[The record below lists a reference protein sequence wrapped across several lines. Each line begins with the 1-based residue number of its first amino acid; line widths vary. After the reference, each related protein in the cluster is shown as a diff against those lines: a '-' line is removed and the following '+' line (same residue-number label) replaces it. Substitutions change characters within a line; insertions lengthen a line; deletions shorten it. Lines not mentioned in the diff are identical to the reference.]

1 MHFRL
6 FLLTSWPLRFSSVR
20 WLFHLLIC
28 RNENLLANIM
38 IKITL
43 DQPGFL
49 TKSLTILSIPLEK
62 GRRDFTLLNLHDQD
76 QWPTG
81 NGGEVSIRQPAAFLP
96 TVSLTHNMVFPV
108 ASGSGVTLQQ
118 PPAFHTRA
126 GPLNRG
132 HIWTLEITL
141 SLLCCPQDCPHDSS
155 GKRQC
160 PPRWSGRHRKAVS
173 YKTRSS
179 HLWLQ
184 MFADWA
190 EPGV

>member
-1 MHFRL
+1 
-6 FLLTSWPLRFSSVR
+6 
-20 WLFHLLIC
+20 
-28 RNENLLANIM
+28 M
-38 IKITL
+38 IKISSGL

-118 PPAFHTRA
+118 PATSLPYQGRPSEQRPHLDTWNNPLPALLPTGLPAWFVRKEA
-126 GPLNRG
+126 MPSS
-132 HIWTLEITL
+132 LEWEAQES
-141 SLLCCPQDCPHDSS
+141 SLLQDSQLTSVVTDVCRLSWA
-155 GKRQC
+155 G
-160 PPRWSGRHRKAVS
+160 GIIMTVFM
-173 YKTRSS
+173 KTWGSCTD
-179 HLWLQ
+179 WL
-184 MFADWA
+184 
-190 EPGV
+190 V